1 MAVTNTNAQ
10 KDSKSWLVG
19 GTLYA
24 YDLNSSDVQSS
35 RARSLGFCDG
45 VDLTSEVSKV
55 SLYASN
61 FGPRAKVRENVIEQN
76 VNISIILRDTQ
87 PENVA
92 MALFG
97 STSDQVAEV
106 AKSET
111 ALAYTNGI
119 LILDSLID
127 SLGTAPVLTDTA
139 TGLVT
144 YELGATKNYVLN
156 EGSIWINEDQSGA
169 TTPIVDGESIDV
181 VYDTI
186 ATTTIE
192 GFEDSSKTVGLY
204 FEGENISENGEL
216 VKVEIY
222 KVSLDP
228 TDNYSI
234 LSSEDYVTLTINGSV
249 LASNNSKG
257 NSKYYREVRQS

>member
-24 YDLNSSDVQSS
+24 YDLNSNDIQSG

-76 VNISIILRDTQ
+76 VNLSIILRDTQ

-97 STSDQVAEV
+97 STSEQTAQVGKV
-106 AKSET
+106 ET
-111 ALAYTNGI
+111 ALGFKDGI

-127 SLGTAPVLTDTA
+127 LTGTAPVVTDES
-139 TGLVT
+139 GVT
-144 YELGATKNYVLN
+144 TYVVGTDYVLN
-156 EGSIWINEDQSGA
+156 EGSIYILETS
-169 TTPIVDGESIDV
+169 
-181 VYDTI
+181 TI
-186 ATTTIE
+186 T
-192 GFEDSSKTVGLY
+192 D
-204 FEGENISENGEL
+204 GENISENGEL

-249 LASNNSKG
+249 LASNNAKG
-257 NSKYYREVRQS
+257 NSKYYRETRQS